1 MYHKRYNTY
10 ILFVCISFS
19 LMAQSRIGSINKYSS
34 EAECREYFKRNISD
48 LDPIEGI
55 YQTETFSQQTSRYN
69 NFPIETLGTSKITI
83 YKEDNGIFRASN
95 NLQ

>member
-55 YQTETFSQQTSRYN
+55 YQTETFSHK
-69 NFPIETLGTSKITI
+69 LVDITI
-83 YKEDNGIFRASN
+83 FP
-95 NLQ
+95 